1 MPAPAFR
8 LLAAAVAA
16 ALLVAAPTA
25 HAQTAL
31 SSGNW
36 TSFTFGGV
44 GSGAYE
50 QPFTYTS
57 ADQFFVTVLDGYISG
72 DQFELLAG
80 GSLVG
85 TTTAP
90 TSDLLHCYEAE
101 ECLADNRFS
110 RGTFLLGPGSYSFNV
125 NTVLSPFD
133 RGGAFIGV
141 NVSDIP
147 AGILAGDVTTTPEPA
162 SVALLASGLLA
173 LGGVA
178 ARRRLASR

>member
-16 ALLVAAPTA
+16 FLVAAPTA

-31 SSGNW
+31 SSGDW
-36 TSFTFGGV
+36 TLFSFGGA
-44 GSGAYE
+44 GSGAAG

-57 ADQFFVTVLDGYISG
+57 ANQFFLTVLDGFASG
-72 DQFELLAG
+72 DQFEVLAG

-85 TTTAP
+85 TTTTPTNYAP
-90 TSDLLHCYEAE
+90 NCSNSPAA
-101 ECLADNRFS
+101 CLADNGFS
-110 RGTFLLGPGSYSFNV
+110 RGTFLFGPGSYSFTV
-125 NTVLSPFD
+125 NTVLSPYGAGD
-133 RGGAFIGV
+133 AFIGI
-141 NVSDIP
+141 NVSNVLTGGGMT
-147 AGILAGDVTTTPEPA
+147 ATPEPA

-178 ARRRLASR
+178 ARRRLAQR